1 MEKIISAPFYILQV
15 KFKGMDEVQFYIHED
30 DYVLVKEKFCRNY
43 SCSYITLNDIDN
55 NFIYLHTEKIQSAY
69 LLYEVRPLIQE
80 IDYENDWYSIDLQLD
95 NAEVLNIMLEGY
107 ETIDALTSQMSEG
120 TKTKAKTN
128 RFFSIVDVDG
138 EDYFFNRD
146 EVLYVK
152 ILHNNISDT
161 DLDDDE

>member
-15 KFKGMDEVQFYIHED
+15 KFKCMDEVQFYIHED

-55 NFIYLHTEKIQSAY
+55 NFIYLNIEKIQSAY

-107 ETIDALTSQMSEG
+107 ETIEALTSQMSEG